1 MIQSTKAMDRESE
14 RQKDRKKN
22 ISDKTDLYQTQKNE
36 ISKAPQARDTYNRF
50 TCIMYKFIRK
60 ISVQRDQ

>member
-14 RQKDRKKN
+14 RPKDRKKN

-36 ISKAPQARDTYNRF
+36 ISKAPQA
-50 TCIMYKFIRK
+50 
-60 ISVQRDQ
+60 